1 LVTATE
7 PESAPPV
14 APTSFAALRHPGF
27 RMYFFGTAT
36 AMLADNIEHVI
47 SYWVI
52 FQKFHSPA
60 LGGFAVISH
69 WAPFLLFSVYSGA
82 LADRFDPRRI
92 IQLGMLIFMSV
103 SIAWGV
109 LFTTGALLEWHARVL
124 LIIHGFAGVLWGP
137 ASQLLLHEMVE
148 PAVLPSAVRLGAT
161 ARYLGMLTG
170 PAVGG
175 ALLLAFG
182 PAHGIFINALIY
194 LPMILWLWKAPYGP
208 KFRSSASA
216 AAGANAPK
224 PAVRGF
230 ADLLATFSSIRNNPT
245 VLCMMFLAGLV
256 ALFVGN
262 AYQAQMPG
270 FAADLGHGDPGV
282 SYSMLLAA
290 DAAGALAAGF
300 VLESRGV
307 LHPAAR
313 TALVLAMAWCAAL
326 ASFALIRIYPI
337 ALALLFAAGF
347 LELAFNSMAQALVQ
361 LSAPASIRGRVI
373 GAYSMAAS
381 GMRMFSGITVGL
393 VGGLIGIHFSLSASA
408 AVLFVALAVVWGTFH
423 AGSTAWQR
431 PG

>member
-1 LVTATE
+1 MGQGL
-7 PESAPPV
+7 PV
-14 APTSFAALRHPGF
+14 APASFAALRHPGF

-69 WAPFLLFSVYSGA
+69 WAPYLLFSVYSGA

-109 LFTTGALLEWHARVL
+109 LFATDSLQEWHARVL

-137 ASQLLLHEMVE
+137 ASQLLLHDIVE
-148 PAVLPSAVRLGAT
+148 PGVLPSAVRLGAT

-170 PAVGG
+170 PAIGG

-208 KFRSSASA
+208 KFR
-216 AAGANAPK
+216 AGGNAPK

-230 ADLLATFSSIRNNPT
+230 GDLIATFNSIRSNTT
-245 VLCMMFLAGLV
+245 VLCMVFLAGLV

-300 VLESRGV
+300 VLESRGL
-307 LHPAAR
+307 LHPGAR

-326 ASFALIRIYPI
+326 ASFALIRIYPL

-361 LSAPASIRGRVI
+361 LSAPPSIRGRVI
-373 GAYSMAAS
+373 GVYSMAAS
-381 GMRMFSGITVGL
+381 GMRMFSGVTVGL
-393 VGGLIGIHFSLSASA
+393 VGGLVGIHYSLSVSA

-423 AGSTAWQR
+423 AGSTALQR

>member
-1 LVTATE
+1 
-7 PESAPPV
+7 
-14 APTSFAALRHPGF
+14 
-27 RMYFFGTAT
+27 MYFFGTAT

-69 WAPFLLFSVYSGA
+69 WVPYLLFSVYSGA

-103 SIAWGV
+103 SLAWGV
-109 LFTTGALLEWHARVL
+109 LFATDTLLEWHARVL
-124 LIIHGFAGVLWGP
+124 LIIHGIAGVLWWP
-137 ASQLLLHEMVE
+137 ASQLLLHDIVE
-148 PAVLPSAVRLGAT
+148 PEVLPSAVRLGAT

-182 PAHGIFINALIY
+182 SAHGIFINALIY

-208 KFRSSASA
+208 KFRA
-216 AAGANAPK
+216 AAPTDAK

-230 ADLLATFSSIRNNPT
+230 GDLIATFSSIRHNPT
-245 VLCMMFLAGLV
+245 VLCMVFLAGLA

-270 FAADLGHGDPGV
+270 FASDLGHGDPGV

-300 VLESRGV
+300 VLESRGL

-326 ASFALIRIYPI
+326 ASFAIIRVYPI

-393 VGGLIGIHFSLSASA
+393 VGGLIGIHYSLSLSA

-423 AGSTAWQR
+423 AGSIRGGA
-431 PG
+431 PVS

>member
-1 LVTATE
+1 LATATE
-7 PESAPPV
+7 SDNTRPV
-14 APTSFAALRHPGF
+14 APASFAALRHPGF
-27 RMYFFGTAT
+27 QMYFIGTAT

-69 WAPFLLFSVYSGA
+69 WAPYLLFSVYSGA

-92 IQLGMLIFMSV
+92 IQLGMLIFMTV

-109 LFTTGALLEWHARVL
+109 LFTTDTLQEWHARVL

-137 ASQLLLHEMVE
+137 ASQLLLHEIVE
-148 PAVLPSAVRLGAT
+148 PGVLPSAVRLGAT

-208 KFRSSASA
+208 KFR
-216 AAGANAPK
+216 AGVPAAPK

-230 ADLLATFSSIRNNPT
+230 SDLIATFSSIRTNTT
-245 VLCMMFLAGLV
+245 VLCMVFLAALV
-256 ALFVGN
+256 AFFVGN

-300 VLESRGV
+300 VLESRGL

-326 ASFALIRIYPI
+326 ASFAVIRIYPV

-347 LELAFNSMAQALVQ
+347 LELSFNSMAQALVQ
-361 LSAPASIRGRVI
+361 LNAPQSIRGRVI
-373 GAYSMAAS
+373 GVYSMAAS
-381 GMRMFSGITVGL
+381 GMRMFSGISVGL
-393 VGGLIGIHFSLSASA
+393 VGGLIGIHYSLSISA
-408 AVLFVALAVVWGTFH
+408 AVLFIALVIVWGTFH
-423 AGSTAWQR
+423 AGSMTWQR